1 MDYTK
6 QLKSDLLKSWD
17 DCPPERDDA
26 YQDGERRRT
35 GVKRIFIFIRYHQA
49 ERQHRRI
56 QKVYHADI

>member
-26 YQDGERRRT
+26 Y
-35 GVKRIFIFIRYHQA
+35 HQA